1 MFLQLFQFTF
11 GLDESLTEALTALD
25 RILALL
31 LLSFQILAHPLAK
44 VLSLR
49 PVERYLALQ
58 LRHQILSLHVR
69 ILLNLSKLLGPLFFP
84 LYVAALQAL
93 VVGDDTCFGNQ
104 VSLQLCDNFF
114 LFEIEAIF
122 DQSLDWSRARW
133 KFYRVLVLGQ
143 QGLLKYSI
151 GAF

>member
-1 MFLQLFQFTF
+1 MILQLFEFTF
-11 GLDESLTEALTALD
+11 GLDESLTEALTSLD

-31 LLSFQILAHPLAK
+31 LLSFQILTHPLAK

-58 LRHQILSLHVR
+58 LRHQILSLHIR
-69 ILLNLSKLLGPLFFP
+69 ILLNLSKLLSPLFFP

-93 VVGDDTCFGNQ
+93 VVCDDTCFGNQ

-122 DQSLDWSRARW
+122 DQSLDLSRAR
-133 KFYRVLVLGQ
+133 
-143 QGLLKYSI
+143 
-151 GAF
+151 